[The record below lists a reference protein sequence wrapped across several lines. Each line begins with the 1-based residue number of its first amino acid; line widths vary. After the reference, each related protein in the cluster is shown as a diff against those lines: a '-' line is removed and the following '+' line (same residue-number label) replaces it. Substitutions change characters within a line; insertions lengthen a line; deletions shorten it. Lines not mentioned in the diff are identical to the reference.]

1 MRNENKLSH
10 DPPEI
15 LIVDDRPD
23 NLKVLGD
30 ILRGEGYKVRPVT
43 SGAFAL
49 QVAGKEKPDLMLLDI
64 MMPGLDGFEVC
75 TRLKADEGLKDVP
88 VIFIS
93 ALNDTSD
100 IVRALSMG
108 GADYITKPFQ
118 TEEVKARVKTQLS
131 LYRQNIELK
140 ELLASKD
147 KFFSIIAHDLRS
159 PFTAFLGLT
168 KMMVSE
174 LRHLSSDEIEGIA
187 GMLNK
192 SATNLYGLLDN
203 LLQWSLV
210 QRGIIHFSP
219 EHFLLK
225 NKVFDCITT
234 FFDATR
240 NKEISVDLNIP
251 DTIEILADEYMFE
264 TIVRNLFSNAVK
276 FTVRGGKIF
285 ISVVI
290 IKNNFLE
297 ISIRDTGIGMPPQ
310 LVNRLFFPNEP
321 TGRKGTEGE
330 PSSGLG
336 LTLCKEFVEKHG
348 GRIMAESIEGVGST
362 ISFTIPYFPVSR
374 FKKGTRSHPQGGEGG
389 DAGKNLKILIAEDD
403 DGTSSLIAQALKT
416 FAPDVYKTG
425 KGSEA
430 VELCRNRP
438 DLDLVL
444 MDINMPE
451 MDGYEATRQIRQFN
465 QNVIIIAQTT
475 NALEGVRQKALKA
488 GCDDYIVKPYG
499 QGLLTAMIKL
509 HVEKHKRRMR
519 GDV

>member
-1 MRNENKLSH
+1 MRNESKLSH
-10 DPPEI
+10 DPPDI

-30 ILRGEGYKVRPVT
+30 ILKSEGYKVRPVT

-49 QVAGKEKPDLMLLDI
+49 QVAEKEKPDLVLLDI

-75 TRLKADEGLKDVP
+75 ACLKADPGLMDIP

-100 IVRALSMG
+100 IVKALSMG

-118 TEEVKARVKTQLS
+118 TEEVKARVRTQLS
-131 LYRQNIELK
+131 LYRQKIELK
-140 ELLASKD
+140 ELMASKD

-174 LRHLSSDEIEGIA
+174 LKNLSAEEIEGIA

-210 QRGIIHFSP
+210 QRGIIRFSP
-219 EHFLLK
+219 EPFLLR

-234 FFDATR
+234 LFDASR
-240 NKEISVDLNIP
+240 NKELSIDINIP
-251 DTIEILADEYMFE
+251 DYIEIVADVHMFE
-264 TIVRNLFSNAVK
+264 TIVRNLFSNALK
-276 FTVRGGKIF
+276 FTARGGEIF
-285 ISVVI
+285 ISVVV
-290 IKNNFLE
+290 IKNNFIE
-297 ISIRDTGIGMPPQ
+297 ISIRDTGIGMPAQ
-310 LVNRLFFPNEP
+310 LVNRLFIPNEP

-348 GRIMAESIEGVGST
+348 GQMMAESMEGTGST
-362 ISFTIPYFPVSR
+362 ISFTLPYSPVSR
-374 FKKGTRSHPQGGEGG
+374 FKK
-389 DAGKNLKILIAEDD
+389 
-403 DGTSSLIAQALKT
+403 
-416 FAPDVYKTG
+416 
-425 KGSEA
+425 
-430 VELCRNRP
+430 
-438 DLDLVL
+438 
-444 MDINMPE
+444 
-451 MDGYEATRQIRQFN
+451 ATKRQ
-465 QNVIIIAQTT
+465 
-475 NALEGVRQKALKA
+475 
-488 GCDDYIVKPYG
+488 G
-499 QGLLTAMIKL
+499 QGS
-509 HVEKHKRRMR
+509 
-519 GDV
+519 

>member
-1 MRNENKLSH
+1 MRNENSLSH

-15 LIVDDRPD
+15 LVVDDRPD

-30 ILRGEGYKVRPVT
+30 ILKGEGYKVRPVT
-43 SGAFAL
+43 TGAFAL
-49 QVAGKEKPDLMLLDI
+49 QVAAKEKPDLVLLDI

-75 TRLKADEGLKDVP
+75 SRLKADPELKDVP
-88 VIFIS
+88 IIFIS
-93 ALNDTSD
+93 ALNETSD
-100 IVRALSMG
+100 IVRALSVG

-118 TEEVKARVKTQLS
+118 TEEVKARVRTQLS
-131 LYRQNIELK
+131 LYRQNMELK
-140 ELLASKD
+140 ALMASKD

-168 KMMVSE
+168 KMMVTE
-174 LRHLSSDEIEGIA
+174 VKHLSSEEIEGIA

-210 QRGIIHFSP
+210 QRGIISFSP
-219 EHFLLK
+219 EPFFLK

-234 FFDATR
+234 LFDATR
-240 NKEISVDLNIP
+240 NKEISVDMNIP
-251 DTIEILADEYMFE
+251 DHILIVADVHMFE
-264 TIVRNLFSNAVK
+264 TIVRNLYSNAVK
-276 FTVRGGKIF
+276 FTARGGEIF
-285 ISVVI
+285 ISVVVN
-290 IKNNFLE
+290 KNNFLE
-297 ISIRDTGIGMPPQ
+297 ISIRDTGIGMPAQ
-310 LVNRLFFPNEP
+310 LVNRLFLPNEP

-336 LTLCKEFVEKHG
+336 LILCKEFVEKHG
-348 GRIMAESIEGVGST
+348 GRIMAESVEGAGST
-362 ISFTIPYFPVSR
+362 ISFTIPYSPVSR
-374 FKKGTRSHPQGGEGG
+374 FKKMTKKQGETVENSMTI
-389 DAGKNLKILIAEDD
+389 KNLKILIAEDD
-403 DGTSSLIAQALKT
+403 EGTGSLIAQALKT
-416 FAPDVYKTG
+416 FGPHVYKTG
-425 KGSEA
+425 TGTEA
-430 VELCRNRP
+430 VALCRNHP
-438 DLDLVL
+438 DIDIVL

-499 QGLLTAMIKL
+499 KGLLTALIKL
-509 HVEKHKRRMR
+509 HVEKHKRRIR
-519 GDV
+519 GIV